1 MAAGGPLLAAA
12 VGGLAELLPPGEPA
26 MRFPPRDPETL
37 AARAAALLG
46 DAGLRR
52 RVAELGRRRAEA
64 YAWDGVAAR
73 FADLYAAVRA
83 GTLAAA
89 R

>member
-1 MAAGGPLLAAA
+1 
-12 VGGLAELLPPGEPA
+12 

-46 DAGLRR
+46 DAGLRH
-52 RVAELGRRRAEA
+52 RVAELGRRRVEG
-64 YAWDGVAAR
+64 YSWDGVAAR
-73 FADLYAAVRA
+73 YADLYAAVCA
-83 GTLAAA
+83 GAFAGA